1 MKRLKSVQ
9 NTQSVD
15 KHSKIRV
22 KLKRVIDYRRD
33 AMPDNL
39 HKKIQDKVGQRIFR
53 PSATTTFLVYKMT

>member
-9 NTQSVD
+9 NTQPVD

-39 HKKIQDKVGQRIFR
+39 HKKFKTKLGKG
-53 PSATTTFLVYKMT
+53 FLGLLQQLHF